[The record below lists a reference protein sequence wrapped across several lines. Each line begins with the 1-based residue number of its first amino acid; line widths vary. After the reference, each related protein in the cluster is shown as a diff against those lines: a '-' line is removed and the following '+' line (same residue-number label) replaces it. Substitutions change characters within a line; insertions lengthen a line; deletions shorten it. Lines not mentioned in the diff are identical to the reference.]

1 MRTGASTENLT
12 SLAAMLMS
20 FQPFIFIPRSGRQLR
35 LEA

>member
-1 MRTGASTENLT
+1 
-12 SLAAMLMS
+12 LAAMLMS